1 MSPGLWNLL
10 YRLNALARREDGQDM
25 VEYALLITLIAAG
38 ATASMQGLAS
48 ALSTIFSN
56 LETIISTNI
65 T

>member
-10 YRLNALARREDGQDM
+10 YRLNAFARREDGQDM

-48 ALSTIFSN
+48 ALSAIFSN